1 MPAPIFLLFGGY
13 ICSQVVFYTSRFCTL
28 TAVWRSSNISQKAMK
43 CTTMTVSNFHMSG
56 LYLCVM
62 IHTVADYLF
71 GDVLPFSQKALG
83 SIFFCLL
90 DCIQKV
96 FPSCK
101 QLYVTNHFPWYFI
114 DVMRGKQGRRGGRKR
129 VNLYQCFTCSLTNI
143 QLHGAKLTKQPREN
157 IWTQLNLND
166 LVLVTVKRR
175 YRA

>member
-1 MPAPIFLLFGGY
+1 MPAPIFLLFAGY
-13 ICSQVVFYTSRFCTL
+13 KYAHKLYFIPHDSAPWLRLEKFQHLPKGHEMHHYDSLKLSHEWVIFMRNDSHCS
-28 TAVWRSSNISQKAMK
+28 W
-43 CTTMTVSNFHMSG
+43 
-56 LYLCVM
+56 
-62 IHTVADYLF
+62 
-71 GDVLPFSQKALG
+71 LPFWRCSAVFPKGLG
-83 SIFFCLL
+83 KHFFCLL

-114 DVMRGKQGRRGGRKR
+114 DVMRGKQGRRGNRKS
-129 VNLYQCFTCSLTNI
+129 VNLYQCFICSLTNI
-143 QLHGAKLTKQPREN
+143 QLHGAKVTKQPREN